1 MANSN
6 DTDRAAA
13 RVTDA
18 NIHRLARIPS
28 PAGDQGDAAEAAKA
42 DTKQRQP
49 QDRKPEP
56 VPPQPPRPPELLKNS
71 NSTHRSERSR

>member
-42 DTKQRQP
+42 ETKQRQP
-49 QDRKPEP
+49 QDR
-56 VPPQPPRPPELLKNS
+56 
-71 NSTHRSERSR
+71 